1 MKLPN
6 ELTRK
11 YRINQVLVNENNFY
25 CAKVF
30 DFNLN
35 KTVLLT
41 VINNIERVVFDAVKN
56 RLLLERKTEACDC
69 ILNVFSFEF
78 LDSKSLYYTQEAGEP
93 LFYYIPTLYIGSQNL
108 KDWTNKLGVLLF
120 FKYIHMAIQR
130 NNYHGFISPKTIYYY
145 EGEFKIGDYILG
157 VLFDMDSQMII
168 ESPWFLDG
176 FYSTDLSSIEQDV
189 YSITRF
195 LQFVDLNQYSKV
207 FSIND
212 SFYEQTVFS
221 KKVKEI
227 VDAICANKEYA
238 ADNFLIEFESVAK
251 EYNLFKDERFLYR
264 PQNLPLLYN
273 MVSSWN
279 SHYYSDI
286 VVLHINHY
294 LSDIIELN
302 KVLVSMFDTVV
313 YVVVPYSLETEIIP
327 SEQYHTYYH
336 SIIDQEYHIKRD
348 KNVFS
353 KSNSFFDA
361 MCESIECAFLR
372 DIIPLIN
379 NGKKVLIIEDGGFHY
394 TVINKLM
401 ELYPILKTAI
411 IGTIE
416 QTTSGVKRYK
426 STSRKSIM
434 PYPVLSVARSKVK
447 MRIESHFI
455 ARRVIDELNYLLY
468 MANDFLSFHNVL
480 IIGYGII
487 GRNIAKSLDVLKCNI
502 SIYDIDES
510 IVSLSK
516 EDGFNSFSHP
526 HDIEFIDNLIIIG
539 ATGES
544 AFTSSMFF
552 SFVTSQATKIYL
564 ASASS
569 KRIEFKSIVSFFE
582 MGYKEEE
589 YKKIINQ
596 MDNIKIEQSSYGIIY
611 SFKYKNLNKKIVL
624 IANGYPVNF
633 YRKDIISLTESVI
646 DLVYCEMFLL
656 IKYLLNNSLEPKL
669 YILSSSELNSL
680 DLEEENIVKS
690 WFRLL
695 ALHFDEKQGEIWNK
709 FDIHPLEELLR
720 KKCLMIEKEETENE
734 H

>member
-6 ELTRK
+6 ELFRK
-11 YRINQVLVNENNFY
+11 YRMNQVLINEDNYY

-41 VINNIERVVFDAVKN
+41 VINNIERVVFDSVKN
-56 RLLLERKTEACDC
+56 RLSIERKTESGDC
-69 ILNVFSFEF
+69 ILNIFTFEF
-78 LDSKSLYYTQEAGEP
+78 LESNYIYYTQDAGYP
-93 LFYYIPTLYIGSQNL
+93 LFYYNPIQYIGNQNL
-108 KDWTNKLGVLLF
+108 KEWTNKLGVLLF
-120 FKYIHMAIQR
+120 YKYINMAIQR
-130 NNYHGFISPKTIYYY
+130 KNYHGFISPKTIYYY
-145 EGEFKIGDYILG
+145 EGEYKIGDYILG
-157 VLFDMDSQMII
+157 ILFEMNSQMII
-168 ESPWFLDG
+168 ESPWFFDG
-176 FYSTDLSSIEQDV
+176 YYNTDFSCLEQDV

-195 LQFVDLNQYSKV
+195 LQRVELNQYSKI
-207 FSIND
+207 FSEND
-212 SFYEQTVFS
+212 TFYEQTIFS

-227 VDAICANKEYA
+227 VEAICSNKDYSAE
-238 ADNFLIEFESVAK
+238 NFLIEFDPIIK
-251 EYNLFKDERFLYR
+251 EYNLFKDEHFLYR

-273 MVSSWN
+273 TISTWD
-279 SHYYSDI
+279 SHYYSNI

-294 LSDIIELN
+294 LDDIIELN
-302 KVLVSMFDTVV
+302 KVLVSMFSSVV
-313 YVVVPYSLETEIIP
+313 YVVVPYSLETVIMP

-336 SIIDQEYHIKRD
+336 SIVDQEYHIIRD
-348 KNVFS
+348 KDVMN

-361 MCESIECAFLR
+361 MCKSIECALLR

-394 TVINKLM
+394 NIIARLL
-401 ELYPILKTAI
+401 ELYPILKSAI

-426 STSRKSIM
+426 STLRKNTVM
-434 PYPVLSVARSKVK
+434 YPVLSVARSKIK

-468 MANDFLSFHNVL
+468 MANNFPSFHNVL

-487 GRNIAKSLDVLKCNI
+487 GRNIAKALDALKCNI

-510 IVSLSK
+510 IASLSK
-516 EDGFNSFSHP
+516 KDGFTSLSHP
-526 HDIEFIDNLIIIG
+526 RDIEFVDNLIIIG

-544 AFTSSMFF
+544 AFTSAMFF

-569 KRIEFKSIVSFFE
+569 KRIEFESIVSFFE
-582 MGYKEEE
+582 MGYKEEK
-589 YKKIINQ
+589 YKKIIDQ
-596 MDNIKIEQSSYGIIY
+596 MDNIKIEQSNYGIIY
-611 SFKYKNLNKKIVL
+611 SFNYNNLNKRIVL
-624 IANGYPVNF
+624 VANGYPVNF
-633 YRKDIISLTESVI
+633 YRKDVISLTESVI

-669 YILSSSELNSL
+669 YILSGPELSSL
-680 DLEEENIVKS
+680 DFEEENIVKS
-690 WFRLL
+690 WFNLL
-695 ALHFDEKQGEIWNK
+695 ALHFDEKQGEIWNR

-720 KKCLMIEKEETENE
+720 DKCLLIEKEEIENDY
-734 H
+734 